1 MYEEFYEKIEEN
13 FKFEKSYPVKL
24 KFQSIIITLEEFDTI
39 NSLIKIKDK
48 EKKLE
53 KKLNENKIYYLKV
66 PQFQDVKKTIEKYIK
81 FLNEMIK
88 ILNDKTKKEKRTME
102 IEIST
107 TQNSGKKNELKNL
120 SEKEIKEKIE
130 LLLKEGKY
138 SFKIL
143 EDVYK
148 FALKNKKVEK

>member
-107 TQNSGKKNELKNL
+107 TQNSGKKMN
-120 SEKEIKEKIE
+120 
-130 LLLKEGKY
+130 
-138 SFKIL
+138 
-143 EDVYK
+143 
-148 FALKNKKVEK
+148 